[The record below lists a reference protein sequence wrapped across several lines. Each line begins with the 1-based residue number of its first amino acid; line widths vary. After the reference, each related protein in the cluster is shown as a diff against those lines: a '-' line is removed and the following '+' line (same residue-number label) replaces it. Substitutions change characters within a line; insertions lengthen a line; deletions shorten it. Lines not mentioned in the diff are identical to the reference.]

1 MGRQAIIPKLE
12 GRAAI
17 RRSVRDTKRERERK
31 KVRREKERKREF
43 RFRACASPL

>member
-17 RRSVRDTKRERERK
+17 RKSVRDTKRERK

>member
-17 RRSVRDTKRERERK
+17 RRSVRDTKRERK